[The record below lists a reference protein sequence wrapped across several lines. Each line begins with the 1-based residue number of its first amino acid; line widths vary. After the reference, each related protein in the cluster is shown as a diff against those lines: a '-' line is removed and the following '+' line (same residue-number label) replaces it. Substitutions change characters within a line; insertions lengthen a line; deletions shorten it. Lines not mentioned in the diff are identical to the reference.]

1 MPLPVP
7 LLDDRRADDL
17 VAELLARIPAHTPEW
32 THPAVGDPG
41 RTLIELFAWLGDTL
55 LYRANQVPE
64 RQRRVFLNLLG
75 IGLKPARPARGL
87 VALRLP
93 DDGRET
99 LALAA
104 RATLARPV
112 PFETLQEVHV
122 APVAGEVYLKQRVG
136 ADTHPELADTLA
148 QLGQLYGGRS
158 LDAYQTQALFADGAV
173 PAGVDIV
180 ADSVDASLWIALLAP
195 KPQGGE
201 VLAALRDRCAAQLE
215 RRPLNVGLVPALT
228 VPDDQQPVGERERI
242 ASTWEVSVAD
252 GTNPA
257 ATDYQTLD
265 LAREAGAD
273 GTDGLR
279 RAGIVRLAMPGREL
293 IGVGSAAR
301 GIDARSGVDDEPPR
315 LDDPDRQQRLVAWLR
330 LKAAPGVQ
338 RLRIAWAGLHAVQ
351 IEQLVTS
358 RGLVVAQTSGNPGE
372 RITLPLRNVDAGSL
386 QIEVAEPGQGYDA
399 WQRVDDLALLSHRA
413 DVARDARAYELDA
426 EAGEL
431 RLGDGM
437 RGRLPAAGSRVRL
450 VTARAG
456 GGRAGNL
463 PPGVLKDISA
473 TTIAADGGSGQV
485 VSNLKVLQPL
495 ATAGGEDAE
504 TVDAAQARIPALLRH
519 RDRAVTA
526 DDYATLARE
535 TPGMDV
541 GRVEVLPRF
550 APRQRAFGIPGVV
563 SVMVLPGTVDGAVGQ
578 APNPRADRPL
588 IEAVHAW
595 LEPRRPLATELNV
608 IGCEYVPIAV
618 AVAVGLRDGAPPD
631 ATLAAVR
638 QAIRRLLWPLAP
650 GGFDGGGWPLGRPVS
665 DRELEV
671 EAARVPGIATVAGVN
686 LFTGGPG
693 VPGGWVLAPRDASG
707 QQVAIQPWQLPELMQ
722 VVVDT
727 GNTVPTRLGSDATGG
742 GNGTR
747 VAVPVI
753 VDLC

>member
-32 THPAVGDPG
+32 THPAIGDPG

-75 IGLKPARPARGL
+75 IGLKPARPARGM
-87 VALRLP
+87 VALRLS

-99 LALAA
+99 LALRA

-136 ADTHPELADTLA
+136 ADTHPALADTLA
-148 QLGQLYGGRS
+148 QLGQLYGGRM

-195 KPQGGE
+195 KPLGGE
-201 VLAALRDRCAAQLE
+201 ALAALRERCAAQLE

-228 VPDDQQPVGERERI
+228 VPDDQQQVGERERI
-242 ASTWEVSVAD
+242 ASTWEVSLAD
-252 GTNPA
+252 ASNLA

-301 GIDARSGVDDEPPR
+301 GVDARSGVDDEPPR

-431 RLGDGM
+431 RFGDGM

-450 VTARAG
+450 VAARAG

-463 PPGVLKDISA
+463 PPAVLKEISA
-473 TTIAADGGSGQV
+473 TTIPVDSGSGRV
-485 VSNLKVLQPL
+485 VSNLKVLQPV

-504 TVDAAQARIPALLRH
+504 TVEAAQARIPALLRH

-526 DDYATLARE
+526 DDYETLARE

-563 SVMVLPGTVDGAVGQ
+563 SVMVLPGTADAAVGH

-618 AVAVGLRDGAPPD
+618 SVAVGLREGAPPD
-631 ATLAAVR
+631 ETLAAVR

-693 VPGGWVLAPRDASG
+693 AWLLAARDAAG

-722 VVVDT
+722 VVVET
-727 GNTVPTRLGSDATGG
+727 GNTVPTRLGSDSTGG
-742 GNGTR
+742 GAGTR